1 VLRKGERHIEPLE
14 AGSLVLDPVKK
25 ALAAE
30 LLDPLR
36 EPSLYDFVVDLPPE
50 SVGELEQ
57 RFERLE
63 RELSP
68 ECDDTCYGW
77 IIRRDGTP
85 AGLLQATC
93 NDDRQAFIG
102 YEVFAPFRRQGVAKA
117 AVSAV
122 LGFLGRATATQ
133 QVIAYVD
140 TRNEASIN
148 LLLSLGFSR
157 RRLIK
162 GADWFKGCVSDE
174 FEFERYLPPRF
185 SR

>member
-1 VLRKGERHIEPLE
+1 VLRKGQRHIEPLE
-14 AGSLVLDPVKK
+14 AGSLILEPVKK
-25 ALAAE
+25 AHAAE
-30 LLDPLR
+30 LLEPLR

-50 SVGELEQ
+50 CLAELEQ

-102 YEVFAPFRRQGVAKA
+102 YEVFKPFRRQGVAKA
-117 AVSAV
+117 AVGAV
-122 LGFLGRATATQ
+122 LGFLRRATDTQ
-133 QVIAYVD
+133 HVIAYVD
-140 TRNEASIN
+140 TRNEPSIN
-148 LLLSLGFSR
+148 LLLSAGFSR

-162 GADWFKGCVSDE
+162 GADWFKGSVSDE
-174 FEFERYLPPRF
+174 LEFERHLPSRF
-185 SR
+185 

>member
-1 VLRKGERHIEPLE
+1 
-14 AGSLVLDPVKK
+14 
-25 ALAAE
+25 
-30 LLDPLR
+30 
-36 EPSLYDFVVDLPPE
+36 VVDLPPE

-93 NDDRQAFIG
+93 NNGRQAFIG

-162 GADWFKGCVSDE
+162 GADWFKGSVSDE
-174 FEFERYLPPRF
+174 FEFEPHDAVDAGEPAEEEMAEATAKVFQNAVRDRWLKEVAGWE
-185 SR
+185 

>member
-1 VLRKGERHIEPLE
+1 VLRKGERHIEPLA
-14 AGSLVLDPVKK
+14 AGSLILEPVKK

-30 LLDPLR
+30 LLEPLR

-50 SVGELEQ
+50 SVGELEK
-57 RFERLE
+57 RFGRLE

-93 NDDRQAFIG
+93 NNDRQAFIG
-102 YEVFAPFRRQGVAKA
+102 YEVFRPFRRQGVAKA
-117 AVSAV
+117 AVNAV
-122 LGFLGRATATQ
+122 IGFLARATDTQ

-140 TRNEASIN
+140 TRNEASIG
-148 LLLSLGFSR
+148 LLLSLGFSQL
-157 RRLIK
+157 RLIQ
-162 GADWFKGCVSDE
+162 GADWFKGSVSDE
-174 FEFERYLPPRF
+174 LEFGRDLPGRF
-185 SR
+185 

>member
-1 VLRKGERHIEPLE
+1 VPRKGDQHIEPLA
-14 AGSLVLDPVKK
+14 AGSLILEPVKK

-30 LLDPLR
+30 LLEPLR

-50 SVGELEQ
+50 SVAEVEL

-68 ECDDTCYGW
+68 ECDDTCYAW

-93 NDDRQAFIG
+93 NSEHQAFVG
-102 YEVFAPFRRQGVAKA
+102 YEVFRPFRRQGVARA
-117 AVSAV
+117 AVVAV
-122 LGFLGRATATQ
+122 LGFLARATGTQ

-140 TRNEASIN
+140 TRNEASIG
-148 LLLSLGFSR
+148 LLLSLGFSQ

-162 GADWFKGCVSDE
+162 GADWFKGSVSDE
-174 FEFERYLPPRF
+174 LEFELGLARRF
-185 SR
+185 

>member
-1 VLRKGERHIEPLE
+1 VLHKGQRHIEPLE

-30 LLDPLR
+30 LLEPLR
-36 EPSLYDFVVDLPPE
+36 EPSLYDFVVDLPPA

-93 NDDRQAFIG
+93 NNDRQAFIG
-102 YEVFAPFRRQGVAKA
+102 YEVFKPFRRQGVAKA
-117 AVSAV
+117 SVGAV
-122 LGFLGRATATQ
+122 LRFLARATATQ

-140 TRNEASIN
+140 TRNEASIG
-148 LLLSLGFSR
+148 LLLSLGFSKL
-157 RRLIK
+157 RLIQ
-162 GADWFKGCVSDE
+162 GADWFKGSVSDE
-174 FEFERYLPPRF
+174 LEFGRDLSARF
-185 SR
+185 